1 MGRGAFGLQGRCH
14 IDYDG
19 RRFGYG
25 SFLDGDS
32 GQLAKE
38 HARPQSTLGPV
49 AAILACARQ
58 SARMGQDPSPARN
71 TASQYRAMWQK
82 KAGERARLTPALLNG
97 YGTNKPL
104 NRSKEQHESVLIT
117 NRGVAARRVAWQAE
131 VHRGWRIGSV
141 ANGGYVLALVGRA
154 LSEALNQ
161 PDPLSINAFYLAPV
175 ALGEVEVAVE
185 SLSETRSTHFA
196 SADLRQDGQLKLRAT
211 AAYTDLDRLSGP
223 DWTNVAPPEVP
234 AFDEVAAPAMSH
246 LEIHQSID
254 LRMVQGADVF
264 TEGKTN
270 DTGEFIAWL
279 AHSRRRCSRGPLIS

>member
-1 MGRGAFGLQGRCH
+1 MSQ
-14 IDYDG
+14 
-19 RRFGYG
+19 
-25 SFLDGDS
+25 FLS
-32 GQLAKE
+32 QTAVS
-38 HARPQSTLGPV
+38 PLG
-49 AAILACARQ
+49 
-58 SARMGQDPSPARN
+58 
-71 TASQYRAMWQK
+71 
-82 KAGERARLTPALLNG
+82 
-97 YGTNKPL
+97 
-104 NRSKEQHESVLIT
+104 ES
-117 NRGVAARRVAWQAE
+117 RWQAA

-196 SADLRQDGQLKLRAT
+196 SADLRQEGELKLRAT

-234 AFDEVAAPAMSH
+234 AFDDVAAPAMSH

-254 LRMVQGADVF
+254 LRMVQGAEVF

-279 AHSRRRCSRGPLIS
+279 AHTGRRCAGAD

>member
-1 MGRGAFGLQGRCH
+1 MSQ
-14 IDYDG
+14 
-19 RRFGYG
+19 
-25 SFLDGDS
+25 FLS
-32 GQLAKE
+32 HTAVS
-38 HARPQSTLGPV
+38 PLG
-49 AAILACARQ
+49 
-58 SARMGQDPSPARN
+58 
-71 TASQYRAMWQK
+71 
-82 KAGERARLTPALLNG
+82 
-97 YGTNKPL
+97 
-104 NRSKEQHESVLIT
+104 ES
-117 NRGVAARRVAWQAE
+117 RWQAA

-211 AAYTDLDRLSGP
+211 AAFTDLDRLSGP

-234 AFDEVAAPAMSH
+234 AFDDVAAPAMSH

-254 LRMVQGADVF
+254 LRMVQGAEVF
-264 TEGKTN
+264 TDGKTN

-279 AHSRRRCSRGPLIS
+279 AHTDGAAPGPIDLLMFADIMPPPIFTIYGAFGWVPTIELTVQVRRKPSAGPLLARHTTRQVTRGVAETDTEIWDTEGDLVAVARQTYKVRIPKAD